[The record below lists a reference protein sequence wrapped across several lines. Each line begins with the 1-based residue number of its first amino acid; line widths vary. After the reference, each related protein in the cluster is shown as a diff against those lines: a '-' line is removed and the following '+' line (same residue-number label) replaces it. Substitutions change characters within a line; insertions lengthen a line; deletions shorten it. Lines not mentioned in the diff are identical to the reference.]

1 MLIQAKTFFDAM
13 KIADAAEAYR
23 YAMKLAGG
31 SEEAQRNAST
41 LKLRAER
48 RAGELLRDMP
58 KADGGDA
65 MKARSEGRT
74 EVRTYAEQGIDKR
87 VAARCQK
94 IARIPEERFNEFL
107 AIAEEITNSGI
118 LKIAREIDRFT
129 EKETPGL
136 PNEKYRVLYADPPWW
151 YDNAQHGR
159 AQQDTVINNHYPMMR
174 DEEILSLEV
183 ESISADDSVLFLWAT
198 SPRIRFAFKVSDAWG
213 FEYKAM
219 FVWDKVKH
227 NVGYYNSVRHELLLI
242 CTRGSCLPDSKKLFD
257 SVVSIE
263 REEHSAKPPRFR
275 EIIDEMYTKGNRI
288 ELFAR
293 GDLPPN
299 WERWGA

>member
-242 CTRGSCLPDSKKLFD
+242 CTRGSCLPDSKKLID

-263 REEHSAKPPRFR
+263 RGEHSAKPPRFR

-299 WERWGA
+299 WERWGV

>member
-58 KADGGDA
+58 KQGPGEY
-65 MKARSEGRT
+65 KRSEPRT
-74 EVRTYAEQGIDKR
+74 VQTYAEQGIDKR

-242 CTRGSCLPDSKKLFD
+242 CTRGSCLPDSKKLID

-263 REEHSAKPPRFR
+263 RGEHSAKPPRFR